1 LIGNGFN
8 MLRVEPFYQDIVKG
22 AIIVVAVA
30 MDAWSKRRS

>member
-1 LIGNGFN
+1 

-30 MDAWSKRRS
+30 IDAWSKRRT